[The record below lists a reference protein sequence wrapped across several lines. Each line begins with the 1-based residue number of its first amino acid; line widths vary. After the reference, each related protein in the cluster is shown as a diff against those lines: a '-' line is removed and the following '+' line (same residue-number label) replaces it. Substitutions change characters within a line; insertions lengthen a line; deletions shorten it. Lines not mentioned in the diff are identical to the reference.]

1 MSICQSVCGVKVE
14 KITKNSE
21 QASSMN
27 VLESNINEMKNLFP
41 EAFSEGIIDF
51 EILKSLLSLENA
63 SFFDSKDERFSF
75 NWSGKNQAKKIAQ
88 TTSTGTLRP
97 CFDSSQ
103 DSQNIFIEGDN
114 LEVIKLLQKSY
125 HRSIKLIYI
134 DPPYNT
140 GKDFVYKDKFQD
152 NLSNYFNQTG
162 QVDEFGKKLTTNPE
176 TSGRYHSDWLSM
188 MYPRLKLAR
197 NLLSEDGAIFISI
210 DDGEHSNLKL
220 LCDEVFGEDN
230 FVNNIIWQK
239 KYSPQ
244 NDAKWLSDNHDFILC
259 YAKNKN
265 IWRPNLLARTDKQN
279 TAYKNPDNDPRG
291 VWKSTDLS
299 VKTYSSNNDYEIT
312 TPSGRVVTPP
322 ESRCWSVSKD
332 KFQELVADNRIW
344 FGTSGNNVPSLKKFI
359 TEVKDGV
366 TPLTLWTYE
375 EVGHNQT
382 AKQELKKL
390 FPETK
395 EVFDTPKPV
404 SLIERIIDI
413 GSNKDSIILDFFA
426 GSGTTAHAVMAKNSK
441 DNGNRRFITVQL
453 PEPTGKS
460 EFKTISDFTYER
472 ILRASST
479 LGYDC
484 PLKFK
489 LDDTNI
495 RPWDADFENLE
506 QVLQQATKSI
516 KDGRSSEDVL
526 YEIFLKYGYDL
537 TTPVET
543 EVVNGKNVYVVG
555 AGALFVCLDDEITTD
570 TVEGIAKLKEEYDPE
585 TTQVVF
591 KDEGFADDRVKTN
604 AIQILKQA
612 AIDDVKSI

>member
-1 MSICQSVCGVKVE
+1 
-14 KITKNSE
+14 
-21 QASSMN
+21 MN
-27 VLESNINEMKNLFP
+27 IQQIKNLFP
-41 EAFSEGIIDF
+41 EAFSEGVIDF
-51 EILKSLLSLENA
+51 DTLRSLLLENGA
-63 SFFDSKDERFSF
+63 KIYDQKEERFGF
-75 NWSGKNQAKKIAQ
+75 TWAGKSRARQIAQ
-88 TTSTGTLRP
+88 TVSNGTLRP
-97 CFDSSQ
+97 SFENFNSDFFS
-103 DSQNIFIEGDN
+103 DNVFVEGDN
-114 LEVIKLLQKSY
+114 LEVLKLLQKSY
-125 HRSIKLIYI
+125 HKSIKLIYI

-140 GKDFVYKDKFQD
+140 GKDFVYKDNFHD
-152 NLSNYFNQTG
+152 NLTNYFKQTG
-162 QVDEFGKKLTTNPE
+162 QLDEFGRKLSTNSE

-210 DDGEHSNLKL
+210 DDGEQSNLKQI
-220 LCDEVFGEDN
+220 CDEIFGEDN

-259 YAKNKN
+259 YAKNKS

-291 VWKSTDLS
+291 DWKSTDLS
-299 VKTYSSNNDYEIT
+299 VKTYSLNNDYEIT
-312 TPSGRVVTPP
+312 TPSGRIVTPP
-322 ESRCWSVSKD
+322 ESRCWSVSKE
-332 KFQELVADNRIW
+332 KFAELVADNRIW
-344 FGTSGNNVPSLKKFI
+344 FGASGNNVPSLKKFI

-390 FPETK
+390 FPDSK

-404 SLIERIIDI
+404 SLINRIIDI
-413 GSNKDSIILDFFA
+413 GSDKDSIILDFFA
-426 GSGTTAHAVMAKNSK
+426 GSGTTAHAVMEKNSK
-441 DNGNRRFITVQL
+441 DNGKRRFITVQL

-460 EFKTISDFTYER
+460 EFKFISDFTYER
-472 ILRASST
+472 ISRASKA
-479 LGYDC
+479 LGYKI
-484 PLKFK
+484 PMKFR
-489 LDDTNI
+489 LDSTNI
-495 RPWDADFENLE
+495 RTWDADFDNLE

-526 YEIFLKYGYDL
+526 YEIFLKYGYEL
-537 TTPVET
+537 TTPVKTET
-543 EVVNGKNVYVVG
+543 VNGKTVFIVG
-555 AGALFVCLDDEITTD
+555 TGALIVCLDDEITTE
-570 TVEGIAKLKEEYDPE
+570 TVEGIAKLKAELAPE

-612 AIDDVKSI
+612 GIEDVKSI